1 VLSLNDTPE
10 VRSFTIRDVQLSYSA
25 RNHSGRRHAEVFITN
40 FEHYAKDCLQANI
53 PQAAGEPG
61 LSELLLFILLFAH
74 RPVVTDFVVAPWK
87 LKP

>member
-1 VLSLNDTPE
+1 M
-10 VRSFTIRDVQLSYSA
+10 
-25 RNHSGRRHAEVFITN
+25 
-40 FEHYAKDCLQANI
+40 ANI

-61 LSELLLFILLFAH
+61 LSVLLLFILLGAH